1 MSPFTRAGLVRACH
15 LGPTLTVTTLSA
27 LLALGAGADLGTGV
41 LVVGAVLAGQVG
53 IGWSNDLLDA
63 GRDRAAGRA
72 DKPMATGQLDPCVVR
87 RALVVVL
94 VVAVLLSVTAGWR
107 SAVVH
112 LGLVVGSGLAY
123 NLGAKGTLWSWLPY
137 AVAFGSLPSVV
148 SLAVGTGWSWALG
161 WMTVAGALLGVGA
174 HLLNVLP
181 DLVDDE
187 LTGVRGL
194 PHRLGYRWTRLLGP
208 LVLLL
213 GSVVVAVAPGRPVP
227 VWAWVSLALCLGLA
241 VLAWTASGRTP
252 FVAAMAMAVT
262 NVAVLVLR

>member
-1 MSPFTRAGLVRACH
+1 MSPSTAADLGRACH
-15 LGPTLTVTTLSA
+15 LGPTLTVTMLSA
-27 LLALGAGADLGTGV
+27 LLALSAGADPGTGV

-72 DKPMATGQLDPCVVR
+72 DKPMATGQLDPGLVR

-94 VVAVLLSVTAGWR
+94 VVAVLLSVTVGWR
-107 SAVVH
+107 SAAVH

-123 NLGAKGTLWSWLPY
+123 NLGTKGTLWSWLPY

-148 SLAVGTGWSWALG
+148 WLAVGTGWSWAPG
-161 WMTVAGALLGVGA
+161 WMTAAGALLGVGA

-181 DLVDDE
+181 DLIHDE

-213 GSVVVAVAPGRPVP
+213 GSVVVAVAPGQPVP
-227 VWAWVSLALCLGLA
+227 MWAWVSLGLCLGLA

-252 FVAAMAMAVT
+252 FVAAMAMALT